1 MRQLEDTEI
10 IKLVLQGQQAQYGLL
25 VARYQHF
32 VFTLALRFVKNREEA
47 EEIAQ
52 DAFVKAYRCLSDYRA
67 EGKFSTWLYTIVRTT
82 ALSTLRTR
90 KGNVILA
97 EPEQLNAVFENQNTN
112 TATVSITE
120 QRSQQD
126 LIRKAIN
133 YLPET
138 DAQVLT
144 LFYTAEQSLEEI
156 GLILGLNANHVKV
169 RLFRARQ
176 KLRDVLETKYPNEL
190 KHLK

>member
-10 IKLVLQGQQAQYGLL
+10 IKLVLQGRQEQYALL

-32 VFTLALRFVKNREEA
+32 VFTLALRIVNNREEA

-67 EGKFSTWLYTIVRTT
+67 TGKFSTWLYTIVRTT
-82 ALSTLRTR
+82 ALSALRSR
-90 KGNVILA
+90 KNNIQPTG
-97 EPEQLNAVFENQNTN
+97 PEVFGTIIDIPHQENAAGFSEL
-112 TATVSITE
+112 
-120 QRSQQD
+120 RSQQD
-126 LIRKAIN
+126 LLRKAIDR
-133 YLPET
+133 LPET

-144 LFYTAEQSLEEI
+144 LFYHAEQTIDEI
-156 GLILGLNANHVKV
+156 GVILGIAPNTIKV

-176 KLRDVLETKYPNEL
+176 KLREILDTQYKSEL
-190 KHLK
+190 KH